1 MGAET
6 EKEDINCQDKILSSI
21 SHDLKS
27 PVCAIIGITNFLI
40 GKISKSPGA
49 DQVLLNCLTRI
60 SAASEQTLN
69 LISDITLMARLK
81 AGKGFIEPYWVFNL
95 GNEFSAILETFS
107 HEADVK
113 MITMSLRLNRA
124 LPPVLWDMRRLRY
137 HAINNVVSNAVKYT
151 PRGGYVSVI
160 AYHENMNVV
169 IRVEDNGP
177 GIPPQET
184 NRIFSSYEQIDLTS
198 ARVHRSAGLGLSNA
212 KRYVELHGGKIY
224 VDESY
229 TDGAAIVMEVPE
241 LAVPSQPYSGMGR
254 QDFLLRGGET
264 NHGMVSE

>member
-1 MGAET
+1 MSAET
-6 EKEDINCQDKILSSI
+6 EKEDANWQDKILSSI

-40 GKISKSPGA
+40 GEISKSPGA
-49 DQVLLNCLTRI
+49 NRVLLEGLTRI

-69 LISDITLMARLK
+69 LVSDITLMTRLK
-81 AGKGFIEPYWVFNL
+81 AGKGFIEPCWVFNL
-95 GNEFSAILETFS
+95 ENEFSAILETFN
-107 HEADVK
+107 HEADAK
-113 MITMSLRLNRA
+113 MITMSLRVVQA

-137 HAINNVVSNAVKYT
+137 HAINNIVSNAIKFT
-151 PRGGYVSVI
+151 PRGGYVSI
-160 AYHENMNVV
+160 ISYQENMNVV

-184 NRIFSSYEQIDLTS
+184 NRIFSAYEQIDLTS

-212 KRYVELHGGKIY
+212 KRYAELHGGKIY

-229 TDGAAIVMEVPE
+229 TDGAAIVMEIPE
-241 LAVPSQPYSGMGR
+241 RAVPSQPYAGIEPSG
-254 QDFLLRGGET
+254 FSLRGGET
-264 NHGMVSE
+264 NHGMVS